1 MDSVD
6 TNKLDTLKI
15 KIEGLNKFH
24 QIEILKILSNKLC
37 KLNENKNG
45 IFVNMSFL
53 PSDVIEELDK
63 YICYVEEQDETLKTI
78 EFQKEE
84 FKNIISEQESN
95 NTIISYHSVK

>member
-6 TNKLDTLKI
+6 ANTLDTLKV

-24 QIEILKILSNKLC
+24 QIEILKILSKNLC

-45 IFVNMSFL
+45 IFINMSFL
-53 PSDVIEELDK
+53 PSEVIGVLNK
-63 YICYVEEQDETLKTI
+63 YICYVDEQDETLQTI

-84 FKNIISEQESN
+84 FKTIISEQESVAP
-95 NTIISYHSVK
+95 IISYHSTK